1 MGYDVYGLNPK
12 QNTEEPAIL
21 SKFANEDGFN
31 DWSLMNDDDKKAY
44 FDAQDTYRGENP
56 GEYYRANVWYWRP
69 VWNFV
74 CAACDDFLSNKDID
88 AGCSNSGG
96 KISKTKANRMG
107 SRLKKL
113 DKQGVIQKWEDEMMV
128 PFNKAQKNN
137 KQVRKEMNAFQEKMK
152 KKHGEDIV
160 PGNYPK
166 DDYAKWN
173 EIYAR
178 EDWGGSY
185 PPSRRAIV
193 EFGRFCAESG
203 GFEVW

>member
-1 MGYDVYGLNPK
+1 
-12 QNTEEPAIL
+12 
-21 SKFANEDGFN
+21 
-31 DWSLMNDDDKKAY
+31 
-44 FDAQDTYRGENP
+44 
-56 GEYYRANVWYWRP
+56 
-69 VWNFV
+69 
-74 CAACDDFLSNKDID
+74 
-88 AGCSNSGG
+88 
-96 KISKTKANRMG
+96 MG